1 MFERCL
7 YFNVNAL
14 ARRVNT
20 IWDEAFSEFD
30 LSPAHA
36 YLLRLLLE
44 SPGLTQTQITRE
56 LKLEKSTV
64 TRFVTVLEAK
74 LLLSRDRQGREVLVY
89 PTAKAYRLQ
98 KRLNVKGDVLYQKMV
113 DALGKSKLTELVGSM
128 RLSGTE
134 LNKNFYFDGEVDD

>member
-20 IWDEAFSEFD
+20 IWDEAFAEFN

-44 SPGLTQTQITRE
+44 QPGLTQTQITQE

-64 TRFVTVLEAK
+64 TRFVTVLENKK
-74 LLLSRDRQGREVLVY
+74 LVTREKHGREVMAF
-89 PTAKAYRLQ
+89 PTAKAKKLQ
-98 KRLNVKGDVLYQKMV
+98 DKLNIKGDELYQKMV
-113 DALGKSKLTELVGSM
+113 NSLGKNKVTELVVSLRKTGDS
-128 RLSGTE
+128 L
-134 LNKNFYFDGEVDD
+134 

>member
-20 IWDEAFSEFD
+20 IWDEAFSEFE

-44 SPGLTQTQITRE
+44 QPGLTQTQIAQE

-64 TRFVTVLEAK
+64 TRFVTVLLKKK
-74 LLLSRDRQGREVLVY
+74 LVIREKHGREVLAY
-89 PTAKAYRLQ
+89 PTKKAKALQ
-98 KRLNVKGDVLYQKMV
+98 RQLNARGDELYKKMINS
-113 DALGKSKLTELVGSM
+113 LGKREMTSLVGDL
-128 RLSGTE
+128 RKVG
-134 LNKNFYFDGEVDD
+134 KNL

>member
-44 SPGLTQTQITRE
+44 SPGLTQTQITCE
-56 LKLEKSTV
+56 LRLEKSTV
-64 TRFVTVLEAK
+64 TRFVTVLENK
-74 LLLSRDRQGREVLVY
+74 QLLSRDRQGREVLVY
-89 PTAKAYRLQ
+89 PTTKAYRLQ
-98 KRLNVKGDVLYQKMV
+98 ERLNTQGDVLYQKMIE
-113 DALGKSKLTELVGSM
+113 ALGKTNLTTLVTSM
-128 RLSGTE
+128 RQSGTE
-134 LNKNFYFDGEVDD
+134 LNKNFYFDEAVKD